1 MSNCCVILIDSL
13 LLQQCFPIRT
23 DAAGQRDL
31 PWTMQDEEVTKFLD
45 DFKQEMEWQDWQ
57 WSDVTW
63 RSWRQEER
71 TEEWKEK
78 TPDEKAGMYMEFVCQ
93 PFVLLQ
99 HFMCISSHL

>member
-1 MSNCCVILIDSL
+1 
-13 LLQQCFPIRT
+13 
-23 DAAGQRDL
+23 
-31 PWTMQDEEVTKFLD
+31 MQDEEVTKFLD
-45 DFKQEMEWQDWQ
+45 DFKQEMEWQEWQ

-78 TPDEKAGMYMEFVCQ
+78 TPDEKAGMYMEFVRQ

>member
-1 MSNCCVILIDSL
+1 
-13 LLQQCFPIRT
+13 
-23 DAAGQRDL
+23 
-31 PWTMQDEEVTKFLD
+31 MQDEEVTKFLD
-45 DFKQEMEWQDWQ
+45 DFKQEMEWQEWQ

-63 RSWRQEER
+63 RSWSQ
-71 TEEWKEK
+71 EEWKEK